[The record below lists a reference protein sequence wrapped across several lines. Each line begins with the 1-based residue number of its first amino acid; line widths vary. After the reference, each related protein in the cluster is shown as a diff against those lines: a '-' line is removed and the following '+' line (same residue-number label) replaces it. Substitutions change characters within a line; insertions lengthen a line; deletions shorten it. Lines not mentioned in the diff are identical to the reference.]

1 MKGVKSRIFIFDQNW
16 NMIFLVFACLF
27 TIGFSTQEC
36 PTSSNNSQ
44 IRQVIMLPNMKEN
57 EIPCMYAGKI
67 ENVYF
72 VFILTKK
79 YTTNKNLNVW
89 INGGPGVSSL
99 YSLFHENGPF
109 ELNEQKEVILKK
121 YSWSMQANTL
131 YIDFPL
137 GTGYSTLPKNLTLEV
152 AITMSNITN
161 SFNKFIQSFLQEIIN
176 HSKIFESIDTLI
188 LSGEGG
194 SGMLVPHLVLQYNEF
209 AHISNEKEKSALF
222 TKLPMISHTILVSPV
237 IDKKHQLTH
246 RKTLIKGLDLMNEL
260 EEANYDYIIKN
271 CEFKSLA
278 NKSYLNCHEAE
289 DYISF
294 LIGHSSLLDVRSS
307 ELYYKHLDTQLTEYL
322 SQKDV
327 QIALNIYSSTNTE
340 HSDSFTL
347 KNALLKHL
355 FEVEHHTA
363 VKDLIKLVFP
373 NMKENPIFNS
383 NLFSNDKDQDSITNK
398 YKVSVTL
405 ISGQFDL
412 YSSTRALE
420 SIVYESFVDEKGKSE
435 KINKF
440 LWKVKATD
448 GSFITVG
455 YITQIDKF
463 TNIVL
468 RNTGHFVAKD
478 KLLETILIL
487 KKIIKNKEFECQSL
501 VQIDEDHSLEPIPSS
516 SNTQA
521 SASESIISST
531 SSSSVQDKAKHEECY
546 LSSFKCRLLSHCNG
560 NGDCKEGKC
569 ECSKGF
575 TGADCSLKIG
585 LIEPAVMTRI
595 NPKEV
600 LVYDFAEY
608 YLNTEKSI
616 VIEVD
621 TKLNKNL
628 SVSLVEKIKSHDLS
642 NPNSYVASYKLLSN
656 RIEFF
661 IDSMTAKDYYL
672 ILKNPDESQ
681 IEVTMNSRLI
691 SINYNKV
698 WNVGSIGFFI
708 TSFLFISGVLLF
720 FSAYSKHKTA
730 RVQNM
735 GRMNSSILESS

>member
-1 MKGVKSRIFIFDQNW
+1 MKGVKSINLNLSRNLLITL
-16 NMIFLVFACLF
+16 LVFASCF
-27 TIGFSTQEC
+27 IVRSNSQEC
-36 PTSSNNSQ
+36 PKSSNNAH
-44 IRQVIMLPNMKEN
+44 IRQIIMLPNMKEN
-57 EIPCMYAGKI
+57 DIPCMYGGKI

-72 VFILTKK
+72 VFVLTKK
-79 YTTNKNLNVW
+79 FTTNKNLNVW

-137 GTGYSTLPKNLTLEV
+137 GTGYSTLPKDMTLEQ
-152 AITMSNITN
+152 AITMPNISK
-161 SFNKFIQSFLQEIIN
+161 SFNKFISSFLEEIIN
-176 HSKIFESIDTLI
+176 QSKIFPSIDSFL

-209 AHISNEKEKSALF
+209 AHVSNEKEKSALYM
-222 TKLPMISHTILVSPV
+222 KLPMISHTILVSPV

-260 EEANYDYIIKN
+260 EESNYDYIIKN
-271 CEFKSLA
+271 CEFKSLS
-278 NKSYLNCHEAE
+278 NKSYLNCQEAE

-307 ELYYKHLDTQLTEYL
+307 ELYFKHLDTQLTEYL
-322 SQKDV
+322 SQQDV
-327 QIALNIYSSTNTE
+327 QIAMNIYSSSNTE
-340 HSDSFTL
+340 HSDTFSL
-347 KNALLKHL
+347 KNAQLKH
-355 FEVEHHTA
+355 FYEVEHHTA

-373 NMKENPIFNS
+373 NMKENPIFDS

-420 SIVYESFVDEKGKSE
+420 SIVYESFVDEKGRSE

-448 GSFITVG
+448 GTFITVG

-487 KKIIKNKEFECQSL
+487 KKIIKNKEFECQAL
-501 VQIDEDHSLEPIPSS
+501 IQIDEDHTIEPIPSASQS
-516 SNTQA
+516 SSADENM
-521 SASESIISST
+521 SASSST
-531 SSSSVQDKAKHEECY
+531 ASDKAKHEECY

-569 ECSKGF
+569 ECLQGY
-575 TGADCSLKIG
+575 TGADCSHKISI
-585 LIEPAVMTRI
+585 IEPAVMTKI
-595 NPKEV
+595 LPKEV
-600 LVYDFAEY
+600 LVFDFADY

-621 TKLNKNL
+621 TKLNQNL
-628 SVSLVEKIKSHDLS
+628 SVSLVEKSKSHDLS
-642 NPNSYVASYKLLSN
+642 NPNSYVASYKLLSS

-661 IDSMTAKDYYL
+661 IDSMSAKDYYL

-708 TSFLFISGVLLF
+708 TSFLFISGILLF
-720 FSAYSKHKTA
+720 FSAYSKHKSA
-730 RVQNM
+730 RIYNM
-735 GRMNSSILESS
+735 GRMNSSILESN